1 LHGVRLLTKEA
12 KKAALAR
19 IKALEKRDNDKFKT
33 DEAKNSF
40 ESLIYEFR
48 SWLQND
54 DNTVYETKD
63 EIESL
68 VSQCNG
74 SEDWLYEAG
83 AEVSYKEYQT
93 KSYPLQGAYNKLKI
107 RKEEH

>member
-1 LHGVRLLTKEA
+1 MSKEA

-19 IKALEKRDNDKFKT
+19 IKALEKRDNDKLKT
-33 DEAKNSF
+33 DEAKNTF
-40 ESLIYEFR
+40 EALIYEFR

-54 DNTVYETKD
+54 ENAVYETKD

-68 VSQCNG
+68 LDQCNG

-83 AEVSYKEYQT
+83 AEVSYKEY
-93 KSYPLQGAYNKLKI
+93 
-107 RKEEH
+107 